1 MRPRITDSRLGIFLG
16 NKVYVSMEE
25 DGIQKYSVANR
36 WRLEPKDMD
45 AWKQGKLVEPVK
57 PIVYYLDNTF
67 PESWK
72 EPLRE
77 GILRWNAAFEKIGFK
92 NVVQVRDFPLDD
104 PEFDPDNLK
113 YSCVRYIPSTT
124 AQRNGTLVGG
134 SEYGGDY

>member
-1 MRPRITDSRLGIFLG
+1 
-16 NKVYVSMEE
+16 MEE

-36 WRLEPKDMD
+36 WRLEPKDMG

-77 GILRWNAAFEKIGFK
+77 
-92 NVVQVRDFPLDD
+92 
-104 PEFDPDNLK
+104 
-113 YSCVRYIPSTT
+113 
-124 AQRNGTLVGG
+124 
-134 SEYGGDY
+134 